1 MSDEKNTAPKP
12 SNIDQNEDLDSSSGK
27 APTTDYQNEILA
39 EYGISSLSEI
49 DSIKLSILI
58 IAKSK
63 SQMEPAGLFLS
74 RRGWPTVV
82 TSSMSEAINTMVS
95 RKPKFV
101 LISAN
106 HPNPKIAKLP
116 AVLGQAFNT
125 RSIGFVEKGDGISQ
139 GLLNSMKTTLK
150 FFGQLSGPSIHRQIK
165 KVILD
170 EVESAKDRSNASREN
185 ESIGGQDQIRVMGE
199 TRGGDDT
206 YIQSGGQS
214 RTVGPGLLKGSAPSD
229 VASLLKMFGENSS
242 DEAEDG
248 NVDQEGDPG
257 HLNSD
262 PADSA
267 ESLVYQE
274 SGRGAARSKT
284 IKAQSGSARAS
295 ALSPEEERGRPSD
308 TSEKTDSKQKNSG
321 SDIDRA
327 LDLESSPKTG
337 SGAAHSNNPNGQNIP
352 TGSQVSSASAGSFL
366 NSTSGTSD
374 SPNSSRQGD
383 TQGSKGSPSSRPSPS
398 VSTHSEVY
406 VGKGHGP
413 SNASEGLPE
422 TGAHDLKSQES
433 LGLAKAIKKSLE
445 EVCRENNSQTN
456 YLVKVEN
463 LGVIPYISA
472 NKKGF
477 VAVTWA
483 EPMPE
488 KNRVFLEA
496 FKYSLLNF
504 LAVEGVEASLDH
516 EFLMAIPSID
526 FMAWARNTGDM
537 LVVREHEGV
546 EVGVSFFEGIPDSS
560 AKPPIENQMVKID
573 IVNILP
579 EKSVCFKAYLK
590 MELNNK
596 YIVYLAE
603 GRKISE
609 KQKKRLIENS
619 VKFLHIRDEDFEKF
633 RKYQNEVEIS
643 SLLKDFTTDLN
654 KKKSA

>member
-1 MSDEKNTAPKP
+1 MSDEKNTLPKP
-12 SNIDQNEDLDSSSGK
+12 PHIDQNEDLDSSAGQ
-27 APTTDYQNEILA
+27 APTTDYQKQILE
-39 EYGISSLSEI
+39 EYGISNLSEI
-49 DSIKLSILI
+49 DNIQLSILI

-95 RKPKFV
+95 KKPKFV

-116 AVLGQAFNT
+116 GVLGQAFNT
-125 RSIGFVEKGDGISQ
+125 RSIGFAEKGDGISQ

-170 EVESAKDRSNASREN
+170 EVESAKDRSSASREN
-185 ESIGGQDQIRVMGE
+185 ESNGLQDQIRVMGE
-199 TRGGDDT
+199 AGGGNDA
-206 YIQSGGQS
+206 YIQAGGQS
-214 RTVGPGLLKGSAPSD
+214 KTVGSGLLKGSAPSD

-242 DEAEDG
+242 DEAE
-248 NVDQEGDPG
+248 NGDSG
-257 HLNSD
+257 HRSG
-262 PADSA
+262 DSV

-274 SGRGAARSKT
+274 SGRGGAKSKT
-284 IKAQSGSARAS
+284 ITAQSGTARAS
-295 ALSPEEERGRPSD
+295 TLSSEEERGKFSGTAEKAVSKQTNSNQDFDGALDPES
-308 TSEKTDSKQKNSG
+308 SEKTG
-321 SDIDRA
+321 SPVDHPINPRG
-327 LDLESSPKTG
+327 LD
-337 SGAAHSNNPNGQNIP
+337 IP
-352 TGSQVSSASAGSFL
+352 TGSQASSASAGSFL
-366 NSTSGTSD
+366 ASNSGSSKSSD
-374 SPNSSRQGD
+374 SSPHD
-383 TQGSKGSPSSRPSPS
+383 DVQGSKIPLASASSPTSSSSTQADVHTKKEHEPSDARD
-398 VSTHSEVY
+398 
-406 VGKGHGP
+406 GLHG
-413 SNASEGLPE
+413 

-445 EVCRENNSQTN
+445 EVCRESSSQTN

-488 KNRVFLEA
+488 KNLVFLEA

-504 LAVEGVEASLDH
+504 LANEGVEASLDH
-516 EFLMAIPSID
+516 EFLMAIPSIE
-526 FMAWARNTGDM
+526 FMTWARSAGEI

-546 EVGVSFFEGIPDSS
+546 EVGVSFFEGIPDS
-560 AKPPIENQMVKID
+560 AVKPPIENQMIKID
-573 IVNILP
+573 ILNILP
-579 EKSVCFKAYLK
+579 EKSVCFKAYLR

-596 YIVYLAE
+596 YIVYLSE

-609 KQKKRLIENS
+609 TQKKRLIENS
-619 VKFLHIRDEDFEKF
+619 VNSLHIRDEDFENF

-643 SLLKDFTTDLN
+643 RLLKAFTTDLA

>member
-1 MSDEKNTAPKP
+1 MSDEKNTLPKP
-12 SNIDQNEDLDSSSGK
+12 PHIDQNEDLDSSAGK

-39 EYGISSLSEI
+39 EYGISNLSEI
-49 DSIKLSILI
+49 DSIQLSILI

-63 SQMEPAGLFLS
+63 SQLEPAGLFLS

-95 RKPKFV
+95 KKPKFV

-116 AVLGQAFNT
+116 GVLGQAFNT
-125 RSIGFVEKGDGISQ
+125 RSIGFAEKGDGISQ
-139 GLLNSMKTTLK
+139 GLLNSMRTTLK

-185 ESIGGQDQIRVMGE
+185 ESNGGQDQIRVMGE
-199 TRGGDDT
+199 AGGGNDT

-214 RTVGPGLLKGSAPSD
+214 KTVGPGLLNGSAPSD

-242 DEAEDG
+242 DEADNG
-248 NVDQEGDPG
+248 GPGDRNG
-257 HLNSD
+257 
-262 PADSA
+262 DSA

-274 SGRGAARSKT
+274 SGRGGAKSKT
-284 IKAQSGSARAS
+284 ITAQSGTA
-295 ALSPEEERGRPSD
+295 
-308 TSEKTDSKQKNSG
+308 EKTVSKQTNSNQDFDG
-321 SDIDRA
+321 A
-327 LDLESSPKTG
+327 LDPESSAKTG
-337 SGAAHSNNPNGQNIP
+337 SPGDHPINPRGQDIP
-352 TGSQVSSASAGSFL
+352 TGSQASSAGDGSFLASNSGSSKTPNSPSHDDVQDSKIPLASISSASSSAQ
-366 NSTSGTSD
+366 TDVHTKKEHEPSD
-374 SPNSSRQGD
+374 A
-383 TQGSKGSPSSRPSPS
+383 SKGL
-398 VSTHSEVY
+398 H
-406 VGKGHGP
+406 GKGVP
-413 SNASEGLPE
+413 
-422 TGAHDLKSQES
+422 DLKSQES

-445 EVCRENNSQTN
+445 EVCRESSSQTN

-488 KNRVFLEA
+488 KNLVFLEA

-504 LAVEGVEASLDH
+504 LANEGVEASLDH
-516 EFLMAIPSID
+516 EFLMAIPSIE
-526 FMAWARNTGDM
+526 FMTWARKTGEM

-560 AKPPIENQMVKID
+560 AKPLIENQMIKID
-573 IVNILP
+573 IVNIFP
-579 EKSVCFKAYLK
+579 ERTVCFKAYLK

-596 YIVYLAE
+596 YILYLAE

-609 KQKKRLIENS
+609 TQKKRLIGNS
-619 VKFLHIRDEDFEKF
+619 VNFLHIRDEDFENF

-643 SLLKDFTTDLN
+643 RLLKAFTTDLA

>member
-1 MSDEKNTAPKP
+1 MSDEKNTMAKP
-12 SNIDQNEDLDSSSGK
+12 SNIDQNEDVDSSSEK
-27 APTTDYQNEILA
+27 APTTDYQNDILA
-39 EYGISSLSEI
+39 EYGISNLSEI

-95 RKPKFV
+95 KKPKFV

-116 AVLGQAFNT
+116 TVLGQAFNT
-125 RSIGFVEKGDGISQ
+125 RSIGFAEKGDGISQ
-139 GLLNSMKTTLK
+139 GLLNSMRTTLK

-185 ESIGGQDQIRVMGE
+185 ESLGGQDQIRVIGE
-199 TRGGDDT
+199 TRGGDGT

-214 RTVGPGLLKGSAPSD
+214 KAVGPGLLKGGAPSD

-242 DEAEDG
+242 DEAENG

-257 HLNSD
+257 HLNSGS
-262 PADSA
+262 ADSA

-274 SGRGAARSKT
+274 SGRGGARSKT

-295 ALSPEEERGRPSD
+295 ALSPEEERGKPSG
-308 TSEKTDSKQKNSG
+308 SAEKTESKQTNS
-321 SDIDRA
+321 DLNTDRE
-327 LDLESSPKTG
+327 LDLESSAKTG
-337 SGAAHSNNPNGQNIP
+337 SGAALSINPNGQNIP
-352 TGSQVSSASAGSFL
+352 TSSQVSSTSAGSFL
-366 NSTSGTSD
+366 TSNSGSSESPD
-374 SPNSSRQGD
+374 SPSHGN
-383 TQGSKGSPSSRPSPS
+383 TQDSKASPSSTSSPSPS
-398 VSTHSEVY
+398 AQSKAY
-406 VGKGHGP
+406 IGKEREP
-413 SNASEGLPE
+413 SNASEGHPE
-422 TGAHDLKSQES
+422 TGVHDLKSQES
-433 LGLAKAIKKSLE
+433 LGLAKAIKQSLE
-445 EVCRENNSQTN
+445 EVCRESNSQTN

-472 NKKGF
+472 NKRGF

-516 EFLMAIPSID
+516 EFLMAIPNID

-560 AKPPIENQMVKID
+560 ARPPIENQMVKID
-573 IVNILP
+573 IVNIFP

-619 VKFLHIRDEDFEKF
+619 VKFLHIRDEDFENF

-643 SLLKDFTTDLN
+643 KLLKAFTTDLN